1 MDPYEVLGISRNATD
16 QEVKKAYRALS
27 RKYHPDANVGKP
39 DAKAYEEK
47 FKQIQQAYQTIMD
60 ERQNGGANR
69 SYSSFQGHNRSA
81 AGSGDENSIHMQAA
95 VNFIRNGRFSE
106 AVRVL
111 EGMKNRNANWYY
123 TAAVA
128 HSGAGNN
135 ATAVQYARTAAQMEP
150 NNYEYQRLVQQLES
164 PGFSYQQMQQ
174 PYMSSGGWDDSGC
187 LRCCAANLL
196 LNVLL
201 NCCCHC

>member
-1 MDPYEVLGISRNATD
+1 MDPYEILGVSRNASE
-16 QEVKKAYRALS
+16 QEIKKAYRTLS

-39 DAKAYEEK
+39 NEQAYQEK
-47 FKQIQQAYQTIMD
+47 FKQIQQAYQQIMD
-60 ERQNGGANR
+60 ERQNGGRQNYGFGGFRSSSTASSSSEANT
-69 SYSSFQGHNRSA
+69 
-81 AGSGDENSIHMQAA
+81 HMQAA
-95 VNFIRNGRFSE
+95 VNFIRNGRFTE

-111 EGMKNRNANWYY
+111 EDIPERNAQWYY
-123 TAAVA
+123 TSAVA

-135 ATAVQYARTAAQMEP
+135 ATAVQYARTAVQMEP

-164 PGFSYQQMQQ
+164 PGFSYQRAQQ
-174 PYMSSGGWDDSGC
+174 PYMSSGGFDDSGC

-196 LNVLL
+196 CNALL